1 MKRKIN
7 VLIIGTASRAQSLI
21 RTMIQLPDVKIAALC
36 DLQKTRMEKAA
47 KIITDAGLPLP
58 KMHTDYKQL
67 LDMKGLDAVIVATA
81 WNSHIPICIDALN
94 AGLYVGTEVG
104 CASSLEECYELVRTS
119 ERTGKP
125 CMMLENCCYGK
136 NEMLIGNMIRDGVFG
151 DIVSA
156 SCGYMHDLRV
166 LAKQQY
172 PYRLM
177 QNVFRY
183 GDLYLT
189 HGLGPVCQWLGI
201 NKNNR
206 ILSVVSMSSAARGFS
221 SWIKENMPEDQQR
234 QKLHFNNGDM
244 TETLIRCAN
253 GEMITITHTISLPVP
268 YSRRNGL
275 FGTKA
280 AYSEDCKGICI
291 DSPDHKGEHKW
302 TPIEDFYAKY
312 NDPAWE
318 KFEKSGLQ
326 ADHGGM
332 DYHVIRAFVDAV
344 KKQTQTPI
352 DVYDTAT
359 WAAVS
364 VLSEQ
369 SIIHGSRP
377 VFMPDF
383 TNGKWLSRDIDNRGN
398 FKSPAKFD

>member
-7 VLIIGTASRAQSLI
+7 ILIIGSASRAQSLI
-21 RTMIQLPDVKIAALC
+21 RTIIQMPDVRIAAIS
-36 DLQKTRMEKAA
+36 DLQAERMQKAA
-47 KIITDAGLPLP
+47 KIITDAGLPAP

-67 LDMKGLDAVIVATA
+67 LDLKGLDAAIVATA
-81 WNSHIPICIDALN
+81 WNSHIQISIDAMN

-104 CASSLEECYELVRTS
+104 CASSLLECYELIRTS
-119 ERTGKP
+119 ERTSKP

-136 NEMLIGNMIRDGVFG
+136 NEMLIGNMIKKGVFG
-151 DIVSA
+151 DIVAA

-166 LAKQQY
+166 LAKQPH

-177 QNVFRY
+177 QNVCRY

-201 NKNNR
+201 NRNNR
-206 ILSVVSMSSAARGFS
+206 ILSVVSMTSAARGFS
-221 SWIKENMPEDQQR
+221 SWIKENMPDDKKR
-234 QKLHFNNGDM
+234 QHLHFNNGDI

-253 GEMITITHTISLPVP
+253 GEIINITHTISLPVP

-275 FGTKA
+275 YGTKG
-280 AYSEDCKGICI
+280 AYSEDCRGICI
-291 DSPDHKGEHKW
+291 DYGSYPNEQKW
-302 TPIEDFYAKY
+302 IPVEEFYNQY
-312 NDPAWE
+312 NDPVWE

-332 DYHVIRAFVDAV
+332 DYHVLRDFFDAV

-364 VLSEQ
+364 VLSEE
-369 SIIHGSRP
+369 SVIHGSSP

-383 TNGKWLSRDIDNRGN
+383 TNGKWMPDNI
-398 FKSPAKFD
+398 FAITAKQKS